1 MYEFSVL
8 KLVYLGDVWGW
19 LGFYLDNGKVFGLNF
34 LEGFIRI
41 RDKNIF
47 YSIINIGY
55 FVFVYCNVCFLC
67 SL

>member
-41 RDKNIF
+41 RDKKYI
-47 YSIINIGY
+47 
-55 FVFVYCNVCFLC
+55 L
-67 SL
+67 